1 MASLAGMLKQRG
13 FRVTG
18 SDAAAYP
25 PMSDFLAALGIPV
38 AQPFDPR
45 NLEPAPDLVVVGN
58 AISRGNVELEHVLDQ
73 RIPFCS
79 LPQFLHDEFLRGK
92 EVLVVAGTH
101 GKTTTTSMLAWIFH
115 TAGLQPSFLIGGI
128 AENFGTS
135 FHLGQGKHFIL
146 EGDEYDTA
154 FFDKGPKFL
163 HYFPDAV
170 ILTSVEFDHADI
182 YKDLDAVETAF
193 KRLVNLI
200 PRRGRIVAFDG
211 AAGDA
216 RERQPGTL
224 SGQGVLPGGAIRRR
238 RARAVANH
246 QPEVGARRE
255 LHGRC
260 LRDGRPWADFEFA
273 LAGEYNVWNAT
284 AAAAL
289 AAAYGISKEEIAAAL
304 KTFKSVKRRLEVK
317 AQVNGITIIDD
328 FAHHP
333 TAIAGTLKALRA
345 RYAGA
350 RLWAILEPRSNT
362 LRRRVLQAIWRAAWR
377 WPTKSWWR
385 ASSGRRRYRKTSG
398 WTCRNWRRRLR
409 SMASRARLF
418 ADADEIVQTIA
429 PEMRSGD
436 VVAILSNGGF
446 GGIYEK
452 LPARL
457 QCTRGRRCFHQFREC
472 GRGCDDRL
480 PLAARAAARFI
491 CLLRLRV
498 CICSD
503 GRCWRPCYAV
513 TNYTVSLA
521 QPEQHLVE
529 VQIHAARRRRGARIA
544 AAGVECAVSGSR
556 LRPIR
561 QLGARQRSRRSAAR
575 RARNSIRAGGRSRGT
590 ESGAIVEYQIFVDS
604 SGPFGAQLNPHHAF
618 FNLAEILM
626 YPVDARSHAVD
637 VRFNQIPDGW
647 HIATPLSSPP
657 RWRFSADNYDRL
669 VDSPVEIGTFQES
682 DFDEGGGHYR
692 VIVDADPGDYDMEK
706 IVAMLRNI
714 VAAATS
720 WMDDRPF
727 ETYMFLY
734 HFPRGPAGGGM
745 EHAYSTAIDVNADV
759 LARTRRGAG
768 LCNRA

>member
-25 PMSDFLAALGIPV
+25 PMSDFLAELRIPL
-38 AQPFDPR
+38 AQSFDAR
-45 NLEPAPDLVVVGN
+45 NLEPRPDLVVVGN
-58 AISRGNVELEHVLDQ
+58 AISRGNSELEQVLDQ

-79 LPQFLHDEFLRGK
+79 LPQLLHEEFLRGK

-115 TAGLQPSFLIGGI
+115 TAGMQPSFLIGGI
-128 AENFGTS
+128 AENFGSS

-200 PRRGRIVAFDG
+200 PQRGRIVAFDG
-211 AAGDA
+211 MVGDA
-216 RERQPGTL
+216 ADSASLE
-224 SGQGVLPGGAIRRR
+224 
-238 RARAVANH
+238 
-246 QPEVGARRE
+246 
-255 LHGRC
+255 RC
-260 LRDGRPWADFEFA
+260 LSKAFCPVERYGAGAPAYWRISSLKFEPGKTSWSVSRDGHAWVDLEFP

-284 AAAAL
+284 AAAAM

-304 KTFKSVKRRLEVK
+304 KTFKSVKRRLEMK

-362 LRRRVLQAIWRAAWR
+362 LRRRVLQADLARSLALADEVIVAGVFRPEALPVSERLDLPELAADIQ
-377 WPTKSWWR
+377 KH
-385 ASSGRRRYRKTSG
+385 G
-398 WTCRNWRRRLR
+398 
-409 SMASRARLF
+409 SRARLIG
-418 ADADEIVQTIA
+418 DADEIVQSIA

-457 QCTRGRRCFHQFREC
+457 KA
-472 GRGCDDRL
+472 
-480 PLAARAAARFI
+480 LA
-491 CLLRLRV
+491 
-498 CICSD
+498 
-503 GRCWRPCYAV
+503 G
-513 TNYTVSLA
+513 
-521 QPEQHLVE
+521 E
-529 VQIHAARRRRGARIA
+529 
-544 AAGVECAVSGSR
+544 
-556 LRPIR
+556 
-561 QLGARQRSRRSAAR
+561 
-575 RARNSIRAGGRSRGT
+575 
-590 ESGAIVEYQIFVDS
+590 
-604 SGPFGAQLNPHHAF
+604 
-618 FNLAEILM
+618 
-626 YPVDARSHAVD
+626 
-637 VRFNQIPDGW
+637 
-647 HIATPLSSPP
+647 
-657 RWRFSADNYDRL
+657 ADN
-669 VDSPVEIGTFQES
+669 
-682 DFDEGGGHYR
+682 
-692 VIVDADPGDYDMEK
+692 VI
-706 IVAMLRNI
+706 
-714 VAAATS
+714 S
-720 WMDDRPF
+720 
-727 ETYMFLY
+727 
-734 HFPRGPAGGGM
+734 
-745 EHAYSTAIDVNADV
+745 SNAV
-759 LARTRRGAG
+759 GKR
-768 LCNRA
+768 